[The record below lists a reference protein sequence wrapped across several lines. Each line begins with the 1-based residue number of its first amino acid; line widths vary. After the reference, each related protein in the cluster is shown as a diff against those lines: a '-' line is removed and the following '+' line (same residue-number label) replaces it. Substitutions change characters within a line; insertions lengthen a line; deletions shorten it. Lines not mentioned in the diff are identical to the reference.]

1 MRFGAT
7 RGESGE
13 GLTSPTIAKPFQA
26 FPWSPPLACGGHPKK
41 RYQLALSAK
50 DIRDQVWQEFA
61 GVGLLRGE
69 YVLRKAGIFS
79 THPQANSVIKAYLEQ
94 ERRLFPS
101 QPVWYRLC
109 ELEVAEA
116 NAFAEVDHV
125 LPVERNPVIGLRG
138 VRRAMRYADS
148 LGAEIDAILPCLRE
162 HRQLG
167 VIVPFISDPSEVAF
181 VKTEL
186 RRRGASPPFGMMAE
200 IPAAI
205 LRLEDFLKL
214 GVKCVLIGMN
224 DLTGL
229 VLGIERGKDK
239 ARFRHPAMRE
249 LISMARAK
257 TTAYEVTR
265 SVAGYSDRPFLRM
278 AADIGIDYTVLHY
291 SSLNDVFPGEF
302 PNLPE
307 QHNLRAIEEKTK
319 RMIADFEATRS
330 AFTPRAGHMRGTAS
344 D

>member
-1 MRFGAT
+1 M
-7 RGESGE
+7 
-13 GLTSPTIAKPFQA
+13 
-26 FPWSPPLACGGHPKK
+26 
-41 RYQLALSAK
+41 RYQLALSAE
-50 DIRDQVWQEFA
+50 DIRDQVWHEFA

-69 YVLRKAGIFS
+69 YILRKAGIFS
-79 THPQANSVIKAYLEQ
+79 THPQAKSVIRAYLEQ
-94 ERRLFPS
+94 VCRLFPS
-101 QPVWYRLC
+101 QPVWYRFS

-116 NAFAEVDHV
+116 NALAEVDHI

-138 VRRAMRYADS
+138 VRRAMRFPDS
-148 LGAEIDAILPCLRE
+148 FGAEIDAILPCLRKYS
-162 HRQLG
+162 QLG
-167 VIVPFISDPSEVAF
+167 VIVPFVGDPSEVVF

-186 RRRGASPPFGMMAE
+186 TRRGVSPPFGMMAE

-214 GVKCVLIGMN
+214 GVECVLIGMN

-229 VLGIERGKDK
+229 ALGIERGKDK
-239 ARFRHPAMRE
+239 ACFRHPAMRE

-257 TTAYEVTR
+257 TTEFGVTL
-265 SVAGYSDRPFLRM
+265 SVAGYIDRPFLRM
-278 AADIGIDYTVLHY
+278 AADIGVDYAILHY
-291 SSLNDVFPGEF
+291 SSLNEIFPEEF

-307 QHNLRAIEEKTK
+307 QHNLRAIKEKTK

-330 AFTPRAGHMRGTAS
+330 ALTPRAGHMRGTTS